1 MSAFDDW
8 LADNSKTRDTAAA
21 LDEITWLRLERQR
34 LIAERKWIPVSERL
48 PQPHF
53 SVICFLNG
61 QASEMQCTRH
71 HDRLRWYYPASG
83 EYDEGVTH
91 WMPLPEPP

>member
-1 MSAFDDW
+1 MSETTPQDSAAMSPASTGS
-8 LADNSKTRDTAAA
+8 LA
-21 LDEITWLRLERQR
+21 
-34 LIAERKWIPVSERL
+34 WISVKERL
-48 PQPHF
+48 PQLHF

-83 EYDEGVTH
+83 EYDDGVTH
-91 WMPLPEPP
+91 WMPLPAPPTDAK